1 MPCQNGLFG
10 HSPDT
15 WRSVSCCKWV
25 AKIIDSNLWHII
37 HLQTL
42 HVFITSRLKPRTPR
56 PFMLFVSVRDM
67 WLVLCADPLHGDLF
81 VTIPII
87 CLIDRQIV
95 SGRKHSF
102 FVDGDNDQ
110 NGKCS
115 HLAANV
121 NQTLWRLPSKCW
133 KVNVFSTFCPFLSLY
148 FFLFF

>member
-1 MPCQNGLFG
+1 M
-10 HSPDT
+10 
-15 WRSVSCCKWV
+15 
-25 AKIIDSNLWHII
+25 
-37 HLQTL
+37 
-42 HVFITSRLKPRTPR
+42 
-56 PFMLFVSVRDM
+56 
-67 WLVLCADPLHGDLF
+67 LCADPLHGDLF

-121 NQTLWRLPSKCW
+121 NQNVGRLKFSQPFAPFSACTFFILLKEGKNPDYFILLSVSIVSRILIL
-133 KVNVFSTFCPFLSLY
+133 KVMQCEKFSLY
-148 FFLFF
+148 LKLTHVSGCLWHNLTCILKCEINKTKISVLNRCSGFG